1 MTLTHRNFSST
12 FPSPAVLPEWAAR
25 LVRQARP
32 TSVVLEQLGATLH
45 LQQSSEFCLVR
56 AVLPGAAA
64 LPPEEFQRRTK
75 ELYLAIRDA
84 LAGTTAPHPVRFW
97 NCLPGIHAPTGP
109 ETDRYMT
116 FNAGRFAAFER
127 WFGGAKELG
136 LAVPSASAV
145 GHRQEDLVI
154 HALAC
159 PKRGRAVCNPRQ
171 IAPYRYSRR
180 FGPLPPCFARATV
193 IDEPTPMILVG
204 GTASIRGEE
213 SVHLEDLHRQAEET
227 FENLACLVAHACAPK
242 GDYVPAERSE
252 WLKRFRSLRVYYPRA
267 AVLPA
272 IQSMVADAFSNL
284 ASAEFVMA
292 DLCRAELLIEI
303 EGAAE
308 V

>member
-32 TSVVLEQLGATLH
+32 TSVALENLGATLH
-45 LQQSSEFCLVR
+45 LQQLSEVSLVR
-56 AVLPGAAA
+56 AVLPGAAS
-64 LPPEEFQRRTK
+64 LPPEEFQRRTT

-84 LAGTTAPHPVRFW
+84 LAETSAPHPVRFW
-97 NCLPGIHAPTGP
+97 NCLPGIHASTGLD
-109 ETDRYMT
+109 TDRYMT
-116 FNAGRFAAFER
+116 FNAGRFAAFEK

-136 LAVPSASAV
+136 VAVPSASAV
-145 GHRQEDLVI
+145 GHHQEELVI

-213 SVHLEDLHRQAEET
+213 SVHLDDLHRQAEET
-227 FENLACLVAHACAPK
+227 FENLACLVAHASAPERA
-242 GDYVPAERSE
+242 YVSSERSE
-252 WLKRFRSLRVYYPRA
+252 WVKRFRSLRVYYPRSTD
-267 AVLPA
+267 LPT
-272 IQSMVADAFSNL
+272 IQSLVADAFTNL
-284 ASAEFVMA
+284 ASAEFVGA

-308 V
+308 A